1 MKLVD
6 ILDLGSSAAR
16 HGGSSPSTRTIF
28 LTQKFYLVQ
37 ISHSNS
43 GIQTIQIHCVIS
55 PDDYKTKVSEAL
67 KKYSRKIDLKGFR
80 KGQVPAGLVKKM
92 YGNSILA
99 EELNTMVQDNL
110 HQYLET
116 NSFEILGQPLPL
128 DNQKLDLQID
138 SPSEYTFLFEVGI
151 APEFKISLDH
161 LSFEQYE
168 IIVDD
173 KMIDEE
179 VDMLRK
185 RNGKQSDAEVVEEKD
200 VLYAE
205 LAELT
210 EEGVLKENGITNSTS
225 FNTDVFKDEFKS
237 QILGLKKGDSIK
249 IPLYDAMDR
258 DRDSINKFIL
268 NVKPE
273 DINDDSGN
281 HFQLSIQSISRLQP
295 AELNAELFDM
305 LYEPGTVLDE
315 VGMREKITNDLSTY
329 FNDQTLK
336 RVLTKL
342 GRDLISET
350 PMDIPVEFL
359 KRWIQQSNEKPI
371 TPEDIERDYP
381 DFEKQLKWDLIQNK
395 VAKEN
400 NLQVEYPE
408 ILQRTRQI
416 VQNQLLQYGLGY
428 LPEEQLD
435 RFADR
440 YLKDKTHIRKTHET
454 LLEEKVLYRLKQ
466 DINIVM
472 KPISLDEYNV
482 ILKEETEVHHHE
494 H

>member
-1 MKLVD
+1 M
-6 ILDLGSSAAR
+6 
-16 HGGSSPSTRTIF
+16 
-28 LTQKFYLVQ
+28 Q

-43 GIQTIQIHCVIS
+43 DVQTIQIQCVLG
-55 PDDYKTKVSEAL
+55 PDDYKNKVTEAL
-67 KKYSRKIDLKGFR
+67 KKYSKKIDLKGFR

-99 EELNTMVQDNL
+99 EELNTLVQDSIN
-110 HQYLET
+110 QYLET

-128 DNQKLDLQID
+128 DNQKMDLQID
-138 SPSEYTFLFEVGI
+138 APSEYSFLFEVGI
-151 APEFKISLDH
+151 APEFTISLGDQVY
-161 LSFEQYE
+161 EQYE
-168 IIVDD
+168 IIVDE
-173 KMIDEE
+173 KMINEE
-179 VDMLRK
+179 VDILRK
-185 RNGKQSDAEVVEEKD
+185 RNGKQTDADTVEEKD
-200 VLYAE
+200 ILYAE
-205 LAELT
+205 LVELT
-210 EEGVLKENGITNSTS
+210 EDGIKKEGGITNSTS
-225 FNTDVFKDEFKS
+225 FNTDIFKDEFRS
-237 QILGLKKGDSIK
+237 QVLGLKVGDAIS
-249 IPLYDAMDR
+249 IPLYDALDR
-258 DRDSINKFIL
+258 DKDSVNKFIL
-268 NVKPE
+268 NIKADELAEEP
-273 DINDDSGN
+273 GN
-281 HFQLSIQSISRLQP
+281 QFQLTIQNISRLQE
-295 AELNAELFDM
+295 AELNPELFDK
-305 LYEPGTVLDE
+305 LYEPGTIIDE
-315 VGMREKITNDLSTY
+315 EGMRNKISSDLSSY

-342 GRDLISET
+342 GRDLISNT
-350 PMDIPVEFL
+350 KMDLPVTFL
-359 KRWIQQSNEKPI
+359 KKWIKSSNEKPI
-371 TPEDIERDYP
+371 TDEDLERDYP

-400 NLQVEYPE
+400 ELQVEYAE

-440 YLKDKTHIRKTHET
+440 YLKDKNHIRKTHET

-472 KPISLDEYNV
+472 NPISLEEYNT